1 MLTKQVLVV
10 CLALF
15 TVGVVGCAPKMVSSD
30 AAVYQTGKLYAS
42 SGKDVDTVYQA
53 TIKAM
58 EKLELKVT
66 DKVKDAFGAKV
77 VARSSDE
84 KNIVVIIKP
93 VADKGTQYTIQ
104 VGTLGNEE
112 RSGKIYAEIENA
124 LQGKAK

>member
-1 MLTKQVLVV
+1 MLAKQILVV
-10 CLALF
+10 CLVAL

-66 DKVKDAFGAKV
+66 DKAKDAFGAKV
-77 VARSSDE
+77 KAKSSDE

-93 VADKGTQYTIQ
+93 TADKNTEYTIQ
-104 VGTLGNEE
+104 VSAFGNEE
-112 RSGKIYAEIENA
+112 RSRKIYAEIENA

>member
-1 MLTKQVLVV
+1 M
-10 CLALF
+10 A
-15 TVGVVGCAPKMVSSD
+15 GVVGCAPKMVSSD

-66 DKVKDAFGAKV
+66 DKAMDAFGAKV
-77 VARSSDE
+77 IARSSDE

-93 VADKGTQYTIQ
+93 TADKKTGYTIQ
-104 VGTLGNEE
+104 VGTLGDEE
-112 RSGKIYAEIENA
+112 RSGKIYAEIDNA

>member
-1 MLTKQVLVV
+1 MLAKQLLVV
-10 CLALF
+10 CLVAL

-30 AAVYQTGKLYAS
+30 AAVYQTGKLYAC
-42 SGKDVDTVYQA
+42 SGKDVDAVYQA

-66 DKVKDAFGAKV
+66 DKAKDAFGAKV
-77 VARSSDE
+77 IAKSSDE

-93 VADKGTQYTIQ
+93 TADKKTQYTIQ
-104 VGTLGNEE
+104 VGTLGDEE
-112 RSGKIYAEIENA
+112 RSGKIYAEIDNV